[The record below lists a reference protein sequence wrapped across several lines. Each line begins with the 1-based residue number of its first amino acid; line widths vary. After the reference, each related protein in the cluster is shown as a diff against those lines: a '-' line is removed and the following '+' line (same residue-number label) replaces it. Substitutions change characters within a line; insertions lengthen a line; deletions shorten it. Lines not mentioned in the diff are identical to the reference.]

1 MAFDDCHNQVVNA
14 LRKAGWDV
22 YPKIYYIETADIVV
36 NPDIQAQHQVN
47 GSSRQII
54 VVEVKCFVD
63 DSKDQDELYRA
74 IGQYLIYRN
83 VLQVKAISAT
93 LYLAIPIVVYQR
105 LFLGEVVS
113 ATIRDAAIKLLLI
126 DIDQEEIVQW
136 LD

>member
-1 MAFDDCHNQVVNA
+1 VAFDDCHNQVVNA

-63 DSKDQDELYRA
+63 ESKDQDELYRV

-83 VLQVKAISAT
+83 VLQVTAIPAT
-93 LYLAIPIVVYQR
+93 LYLAIPTDVYQR

-113 ATIRDAAIKLLLI
+113 ATIREAAIKLLLI
-126 DIDQEEIVQW
+126 DIEREEIVQW
-136 LD
+136 ID